1 MNTFGST
8 LRLTTF
14 GESHGA
20 AMGGILDGL
29 PPGIEISLREVDS
42 QMARRRPGYSDITSP
57 RREPDRVEFLSG
69 LMGLENGAL
78 VPLSDTTDKALTLG
92 TPIGFIIR
100 NTDRRSADYD
110 ALKDIYRPSHAD
122 FAWERRFDGIRDWRG
137 GGRSSGRETV
147 CRVAAGAIARQVLEQ
162 TGVSIRTVL
171 TAVGAATDPALFAD
185 EISRAAEENDSVGGI
200 VECRIQG
207 FPAGIGDPVFGKL
220 QQRLAAAMLS
230 IGAVKGF
237 EYGDGFAIAAMR
249 GSEAADPLHA
259 DDGRIKFSSNH
270 SGGIQ
275 GGISNGEEIVFRVAF
290 KPTPTVGKPLET
302 INRNLENVTLRASG
316 RHDPC
321 VALRALPVVEAMAA
335 LALLDA
341 ALGDGMRFAPSKR

>member
-42 QMARRRPGYSDITSP
+42 QMARRRPGYSDMTSP

-162 TGVSIRTVL
+162 TGVSIRAVL

-249 GSEAADPLHA
+249 GSEAADPLRS

-275 GGISNGEEIVFRVAF
+275 GGISNGEEIIFRVAF
-290 KPTPTVGKPLET
+290 KPTPTVGRPLET
-302 INRNLENVTLRASG
+302 VNRNLENVTLCASG